1 MYKTGQS
8 PENDRKY
15 VKKWAKSQTDRSRF
29 KMYDTKSNLEMD
41 LDKKG
46 NEKLRK
52 MGRKYSRNEYIYK
65 NKGQYQE
72 KINII

>member
-1 MYKTGQS
+1 MS
-8 PENDRKY
+8 
-15 VKKWAKSQTDRSRF
+15 KSGP
-29 KMYDTKSNLEMD
+29 KMYGTKSNLEMVA
-41 LDKKG
+41 DKKG
-46 NEKLRK
+46 NEKRPL